1 MTIPFSDLYAGAVQP
16 LAVDVQDSACDHDLP
31 MPPAFERSVHHWS
44 QAEIDALRLAMA
56 SRRPLLVRG
65 EPGTGK
71 TQLAR
76 AAAEA
81 LGWHLHVVAIH
92 PRTEAPDLVA
102 RFDAVRRLADAQAQR
117 LDCGDDDP
125 KYWIPGPLWWAFDW
139 ADAARFKGI
148 EHARAPSGHVLLIDE
163 IDKAD
168 SDLPNS
174 LLELLGQRR
183 LHIPALRRSIGNGHL
198 TPLVI
203 VTTNEER
210 ELPAAFVRRCMVLNL
225 GVPQGMDYVDW
236 LAQRGQA
243 HHGAGT
249 DKPLDDGV
257 LRMAAD
263 QLVKDRAAVEAASLP
278 PPGPAEY
285 LDLLAALY
293 ELTKDKPPT
302 DRADKQ
308 RELIQQLSAYAYLKH
323 SGDAARNQPELA
335 QTRTAL
341 GGAHGKA

>member
-1 MTIPFSDLYAGAVQP
+1 MTVFSPHIVDGHVQP
-16 LAVDVQDSACDHDLP
+16 LQASKTDNGASAGLP
-31 MPPAFERSVHHWS
+31 AEPGFEPSVHRWS

-81 LGWHLHVVAIH
+81 LGWHLHVVAVH

-102 RFDAVRRLADAQAQR
+102 RFDVVRRLADAQAQR
-117 LDCGDDDP
+117 LDSGDDDAR
-125 KYWIPGPLWWAFDW
+125 YWMPGPLWWAFDW

-148 EHARAPSGHVLLIDE
+148 EHKRAPAGHVLLIDE

-183 LHIPALRRSIGNGHL
+183 LHIPALRRSIGNGQK

-225 GVPQGMDYVDW
+225 DVPAGMDYTAW
-236 LAQRGQA
+236 LLQRGQA
-243 HHGAGT
+243 HHGADT
-249 DKPLDDGV
+249 DKPLDDSV
-257 LRMAAD
+257 LRMAAE
-263 QLVKDRAAVEAASLP
+263 QLARDREAVEAASLP

-293 ELTKDKPPT
+293 ELTEDEPPT
-302 DRADKQ
+302 QRVEAQRA
-308 RELIQQLSAYAYLKH
+308 LIQQLSAYAYLKH
-323 SGDAARNQPELA
+323 SGEAARNQPDLA
-335 QTRTAL
+335 QTRPAL
-341 GGAHGKA
+341 DGR